1 MIPFFSFESLKTVWE
16 EYQFKC
22 KPGDVNRRPCI
33 AAPYHYRID
42 WQIWFAAMQRYEH
55 NPCTAPQRTTVLSL
69 SWLIVGSFF
78 LFRQGWYILSP
89 NSWKEMNSH

>member
-1 MIPFFSFESLKTVWE
+1 MTSFFSFESLKTVWE

-55 NPCTAPQRTTVLSL
+55 NPCTCLKEEQLFCSL
-69 SWLIVGSFF
+69 PLLAYCWLLF

-89 NSWKEMNSH
+89 NSWKEMN